1 MVVVAAVV
9 VMLGSPVGEYISS
22 HLSILNDLSY
32 SYISNNDLTNRL
44 YRQQPKEPFQK
55 TERRDWAETVL
66 DNPELLLMYAQSSGD
81 VSTHFPFNSLHLP
94 SILC

>member
-1 MVVVAAVV
+1 MVVVVAIVIV
-9 VMLGSPVGEYISS
+9 LGFRVGEYTSC
-22 HLSILNDLSY
+22 LLPFGTMGL
-32 SYISNNDLTNRL
+32 LTFL

-81 VSTHFPFNSLHLP
+81 VSP
-94 SILC
+94 